1 MVEVVKTGGAGVVVA
16 ETGQTV
22 VYRATVEVTTW
33 VALAGHLVTS
43 GAQLV
48 TV

>member
-1 MVEVVKTGGAGVVVA
+1 MMEVVKTGGGGVVVA

-22 VYRATVEVTTW
+22 VYRGMVEVTTW
-33 VALAGHLVTS
+33 VPLAGQLVTS